1 MIWQG
6 IPIFPAHPLRGKVS
20 MPYAPA
26 VVVPPGAAL
35 VVISGCHASPVYH
48 HHPHIPAEHA
58 LPPSMQE
65 QARRAFENVQLS
77 LEALGLTWGHVVKI
91 TRFLTHIGEQD
102 ELNAVQREYLRDHK
116 PASTTVQVSALVVPE
131 ARVEIEVLAV
141 APPQILDRA
150 RALSGETASP

>member
-1 MIWQG
+1 MSWQG
-6 IPIFPAHPLRGKVS
+6 IPVFPEHPLRGKVS

-35 VVISGCHASPVYH
+35 VVISGCHASPLYH
-48 HHPHIPAEHA
+48 QHPHVPTEHV

-77 LEALGLTWGHVVKI
+77 LDALGLTWKHVVKV
-91 TRFLTHIGEQD
+91 TRFLTDIREQD
-102 ELNAVQREYLRDHK
+102 ELNRVQREFLGDHK
-116 PASTTVQVSALVVPE
+116 TASTTVQVSSLVVPE

-141 APPQILDRA
+141 APPQVLDRT
-150 RALSGETASP
+150 RALTTDAL